1 MALPVT
7 ERRGVI
13 LEMLFKDRVLKI
25 LKSHTEIIEQ
35 PKGSTI
41 NFLSC
46 HHGHWK
52 AFFVKA
58 HGRITKSM
66 LEDLQDYQ
74 RNTGISVYLVSEQ
87 ADHVPR
93 FEVLNRYLRWREQIK
108 ARYER
113 INKKEGEK

>member
-1 MALPVT
+1 VAFKMV
-7 ERRGVI
+7 
-13 LEMLFKDRVLKI
+13 FKDRVLKI

-35 PKGSTI
+35 PKGSAI

-58 HGRITKSM
+58 HGRLTKNR

-74 RNTGISVYLVSEQ
+74 RNTGISVFLVSEQ

-93 FEVLNRYLRWREQIK
+93 FEALNRYLRWREQIK
-108 ARYER
+108 ERYER
-113 INKKEGEK
+113 ANKKKREEK